1 MNYKWLLFSFTG
13 RIGRQTYWLCT
24 LGFFLFFFLISM
36 LLGSDE
42 EGLRAVP
49 MLVVMLVSTFM
60 GFAVAAK
67 RWHDRDK
74 SGWWSLIAF
83 VPIVG
88 GLWMLIE
95 LGFLPGTRGPNRFGP
110 DPIGPLP
117 VVHEG
122 RTYYRHSNGTFT
134 DAAGNPV
141 TNVALVGALGAA
153 HLVTQSATAH
163 ASSNSAL
170 DRVDSS
176 STSGTTPATGSGS
189 GSWWSGGG
197 RNSGGTDGW
206 SSGSGSGDSGGG
218 AGGD

>member
-1 MNYKWLLFSFTG
+1 MNYKWLLTSFTG

-24 LGFFLFFFLISM
+24 LAFFLFFLLVST

-42 EGLRAVP
+42 EGLGAVLMVLL
-49 MLVVMLVSTFM
+49 MLVTTFM

-74 SGWWSLIAF
+74 CGWWSLIAF
-83 VPIVG
+83 VPIIG
-88 GLWMLIE
+88 GIWMLIE

-122 RTYYRHSNGTFT
+122 RTYHRHSNGSFT

-141 TNVALVGALGAA
+141 TNAALLGALGAA
-153 HLVTQSATAH
+153 YLVSQSATAD
-163 ASSNSAL
+163 ASSNAAL

-176 STSGTTPATGSGS
+176 SSSATTSESGSGS

-197 RNSGGTDGW
+197 RNSGGNDGW
-206 SSGSGSGDSGGG
+206 SGDSGV
-218 AGGD
+218 GGD